1 MPDSVPLVR
10 KTVSCHYKILLIKP
24 SEEIESSLVF
34 VTEWVCNS
42 QCKWRTLLCFVFN
55 YCFRTWRSLAFHF
68 CFGRVLVWD
77 HAFHGPALLYK
88 LNGPTGLALF
98 HLGLSLYISCTRVR
112 LCISWTST
120 CIWVKWANW
129 IGLVSSTS

>member
-55 YCFRTWRSLAFHF
+55 YCIRTWRSLAF
-68 CFGRVLVWD
+68 
-77 HAFHGPALLYK
+77 
-88 LNGPTGLALF
+88 LF
-98 HLGLSLYISCTRVR
+98 LFWSCTRVR
-112 LCISWTST
+112 LHISWTST
-120 CIWVKWANW
+120 SIQVKWANW
-129 IGLVSSTS
+129 IGLVSSRPLSLYIVYSCETTHFMNQHFYMS